1 MSAEREPAPDERAI
15 HSDLNGAAFLLGVRD
30 ERWHLVAPIDWP
42 YVYIA
47 ISAAERQKAPKEYVF
62 RFNCAGYPRGVTGSL
77 WDLAR
82 KALPAITAWPAGR
95 IRVPSV
101 FRPDWKEGVA
111 LYLPCDSVSIQ
122 GHDAWHSKHPSQCW
136 SEKIGIVRYL
146 EVLSELL
153 NSSDYSGLR
162 SA

>member
-1 MSAEREPAPDERAI
+1 VSAERVPAADELAI
-15 HSDLNGAAFLLGVRD
+15 QADLDGATFVLGVCD
-30 ERWHLVAPIDWP
+30 KRWRLAAPIDWP
-42 YVYIA
+42 YLYIA
-47 ISAAERQKAPKEYVF
+47 VSAAERRKAPNEYVF
-62 RFNCAGYPRGVTGSL
+62 RFNCAGYPKGVTGSL
-77 WDLAR
+77 WDLSR
-82 KALPAITAWPAGR
+82 KTLPEITAWPAGR

-101 FRPDWKEGVA
+101 FRPDWKSGTA
-111 LYLPCDSVSIQ
+111 LYLPCDCVSIQ
-122 GHDAWHSKHPSQCW
+122 GHEAWHSKHPSQCW

>member
-1 MSAEREPAPDERAI
+1 MSAELPQSPDERALRA
-15 HSDLNGAAFLLGVRD
+15 DLEGAEFLLGVRD
-30 ERWHLVAPIDWP
+30 ERWHIAAPVEWP
-42 YVYIA
+42 YAHIA
-47 ISAAERQKAPKEYVF
+47 VSAAQREKAPKEYVF
-62 RFNCAGYPRGVTGSL
+62 RFNCAGYPRGVTASL

-82 KALPAITAWPAGR
+82 KALPAISAWPAGR
-95 IRVPSV
+95 NRVPSV
-101 FRPDWKEGVA
+101 FRPDWKSGSA
-111 LYLPCDSVSIQ
+111 LYVPCDSVSIQ
-122 GHDAWHSKHPSQCW
+122 GHDAWHTKHPSQCW